1 MGASQAGGNTAQQLQ
16 LAAAGRARR
25 ADAIGRQEGPEGETD
40 IDEGIVGQNEF
51 GPGILSGG
59 INQSPNMSPMDLG
72 KNLGGSE
79 NFSKLLAELSR
90 RKGGNK

>member
-25 ADAIGRQEGPEGETD
+25 ADALGRGEDTD
-40 IDEGIVGQNEF
+40 NQGDEFDQGV
-51 GPGILSGG
+51 LSGG

-72 KNLGGSE
+72 RNLGGPE